1 MTQDESKEDAR
12 LMRHEKATWIG
23 TISMVLQLAASG
35 YDFTSQEGTDVL
47 EEAQKSLAALENALA
62 KK

>member
-1 MTQDESKEDAR
+1 MTKDDSKEDVR
-12 LMRHEKATWIG
+12 LVRHEKATWIG

-47 EEAQKSLAALENALA
+47 EEAQKSLAALEDALT
-62 KK
+62 KT